1 LVLTKARR
9 SNRGGVSITRKVLF
23 ICTANIQRSL
33 TAEHYFTS
41 LYSSSPKKSVAFKSA
56 GVSFKECQRNNST
69 LCTVELLKWADQ
81 IFVFEQM
88 HIDRIVEHTGQR
100 FVDKIHNF
108 DIEDRYQYMQDELV
122 ELLRARFKAVF
133 YSSKNLIE

>member
-1 LVLTKARR
+1 
-9 SNRGGVSITRKVLF
+9 
-23 ICTANIQRSL
+23 
-33 TAEHYFTS
+33 
-41 LYSSSPKKSVAFKSA
+41 
-56 GVSFKECQRNNST
+56 
-69 LCTVELLKWADQ
+69 
-81 IFVFEQM
+81 M